1 MVQTKAK
8 KSKKK
13 NSTRTPTDSAV
24 KVDDGPPTPPKKK
37 SGAAYR
43 KLRKQIAESAKT
55 TKSANALPKSLIKR
69 LGKPPDDSTQVL
81 VWANCVMSALT
92 YELLTTPGI
101 PLSERVRQVREN
113 IKAIGMIYPRSE
125 LEELLKRL
133 LESLSSRK
141 EKSSQTQ
148 AIDKGAWKTQV
159 VPLPESTTRTG
170 GS

>member
-1 MVQTKAK
+1 MAQTKAK

-13 NSTRTPTDSAV
+13 SSPRKISAQASASADTQPTL
-24 KVDDGPPTPPKKK
+24 PKKK

-43 KLRKQIAESAKT
+43 KLRKQIAESTKT
-55 TKSANALPKSLIKR
+55 TKNANALPKSLIKR

-81 VWANCVMSALT
+81 VWANSVMSALT

-159 VPLPESTTRTG
+159 VPLPESTTRTV